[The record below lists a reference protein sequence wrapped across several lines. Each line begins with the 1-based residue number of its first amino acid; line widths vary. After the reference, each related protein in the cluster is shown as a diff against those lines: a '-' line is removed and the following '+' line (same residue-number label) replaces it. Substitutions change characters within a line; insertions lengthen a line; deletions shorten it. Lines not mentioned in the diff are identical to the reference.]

1 MSVNGHDKEQK
12 DSLIDNDVTIVYG
25 YIMLCTQYKACTYCT
40 VIDKDYAVQVAQESR
55 WSIKWYRK
63 YLHFLLLVVLLVRHG
78 GPLLEDE
85 LNNRKNKLLYNENQI

>member
-1 MSVNGHDKEQK
+1 MYTVQ
-12 DSLIDNDVTIVYG
+12 SLYVLYTV
-25 YIMLCTQYKACTYCT
+25 QCT

>member
-12 DSLIDNDVTIVYG
+12 DSLIDNDVTIVQG

-55 WSIKWYRK
+55 
-63 YLHFLLLVVLLVRHG
+63 
-78 GPLLEDE
+78 
-85 LNNRKNKLLYNENQI
+85 